1 LAAVVAIEQATVS
14 ARAIHIQVATP
25 PARASGDT
33 FTTPAWPRRM
43 ILNLHVTRLTTAV
56 ADRLTAFR
64 THRLAAHGRY
74 R

>member
-1 LAAVVAIEQATVS
+1 VVAIEHATIA
-14 ARAIHIQVATP
+14 ARAIHIQVAAPSARTIGDALTA
-25 PARASGDT
+25 PAGPWRV
-33 FTTPAWPRRM
+33 

-56 ADRLTAFR
+56 AERLTAFR